1 MGQGEVRLNGVLRSS
16 FGGGFFPASQRIRV
30 CSLRERRGSLRHA
43 TMLFGKRAKSSRRWG
58 GLGLSWYLEA
68 LKKYAVF
75 SGRSRRRE
83 YWYFVLFNIIV
94 GIVLG
99 WIDAL
104 LGTRGSYA
112 GAGLLSGIY
121 SPGGPHPYFGRDRK
135 EAPRHRSLG
144 LVDTDRFG
152 ATDRSDSALG
162 VRLAGRHA
170 GRQPVWPEPERGH
183 SQGGLRSVV
192 RRTHPSAWKGYS
204 RKSKA

>member
-1 MGQGEVRLNGVLRSS
+1 M
-16 FGGGFFPASQRIRV
+16 
-30 CSLRERRGSLRHA
+30 
-43 TMLFGKRAKSSRRWG
+43 
-58 GLGLSWYLEA
+58 SWYLEA

-121 SPGGPHPYFGRDRK
+121 GLAILIPSLAVTVRRLHDIDR
-135 EAPRHRSLG
+135 SGWWILIG
-144 LVDTDRFG
+144 LVPLIGVIVLLVFALLDGTPGDNRYGPNPKG
-152 ATDRSDSALG
+152 ATSR
-162 VRLAGRHA
+162 
-170 GRQPVWPEPERGH
+170 
-183 SQGGLRSVV
+183 VV
-192 RRTHPSAWKGYS
+192 
-204 RKSKA
+204 